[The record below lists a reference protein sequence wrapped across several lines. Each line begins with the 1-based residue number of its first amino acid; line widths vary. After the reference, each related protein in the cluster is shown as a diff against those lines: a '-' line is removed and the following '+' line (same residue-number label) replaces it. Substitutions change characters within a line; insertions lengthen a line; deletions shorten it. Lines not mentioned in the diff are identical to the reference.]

1 MESLESDLKDVEDVP
16 LARPRSERATKWG
29 SATGVGGCEYD
40 TMSLM
45 KNIAM
50 VALLAVAV
58 VCPAETP
65 WKQYVELTVRES
77 VRKPK
82 PHPRLLA
89 DAETFTRL
97 RAATNAL
104 ARIGRERVLFE
115 ADQIRRFQPSMRKL
129 EGRRMLT
136 VSQRT
141 LQRVLALS
149 MAYRLTG
156 DVRYA
161 ARAMTEAETV
171 CAFKD
176 WNPSHF
182 LDTAEMT
189 LAVALAYDWLYDV
202 LTSGQRETLRAGLLR
217 HGLREKGGAPKSG
230 GWVTARNNWGPVCH
244 AGLTAGAIAVMEDEP
259 ALAEKILVRAITAMP
274 VPLQAYAPDGGF
286 PEGPGFYWGYSTAF
300 AAVLIEAVERVCGT
314 DFGLGDFPGVR
325 ATADYLD
332 LMTGSSGLKFNYA
345 DAGISPRQDLLAR
358 RTTDVAAWWLA
369 WKFNRPDA
377 LVTFE
382 IPCYRAYC
390 ADRVPLD
397 PTPRR
402 AFQRLFPLT
411 LLWLQEPSAD
421 VRTTTAPLCRLL
433 DGTVPVAVQRSGWG
447 RDAWYV
453 GLKGGSPSA
462 SHGHMDAGSF
472 VLDAKGVRWA
482 YDLGS
487 EDYHRMEQS
496 GRNVWNGA
504 QGGERWKVFRL
515 GPASHNILRL
525 NEGAQYANGRARFVS
540 FASEPV
546 SKAALD
552 LSAVYPGVSHASR
565 TGMLVPGGGYILED
579 AVEGLAKGAV
589 VKWQMITFARVKT
602 NDRNRLVLAQKGP
615 DGDEV
620 ELSLFVSDRY
630 VRWEVE
636 SLDAAPGPDES
647 PNPGLTRVSFAVLA
661 PEDGR
666 VSFAV
671 RFE

>member
-1 MESLESDLKDVEDVP
+1 MAA
-16 LARPRSERATKWG
+16 LA
-29 SATGVGGCEYD
+29 
-40 TMSLM
+40 
-45 KNIAM
+45 
-50 VALLAVAV
+50 LAAAV
-58 VCPAETP
+58 CLGDSP
-65 WKQYVELTVRES
+65 WPQYVEMTVRER
-77 VRKPK
+77 VRSPK

-89 DAETFTRL
+89 DADAFARL
-97 RAATNAL
+97 RAATNEL

-141 LQRVLALS
+141 LQRVLALA
-149 MAYRLTG
+149 MAYRLTD

-161 ARAMTEAETV
+161 SRAVVEAETV
-171 CAFKD
+171 CAFRD

-189 LAVALAYDWLYDV
+189 LAVAIAYDWLFDA
-202 LTSGQRETLRAGLLR
+202 LTPAQRATLRDGLLR
-217 HGLREKGGAPKSG
+217 HGLRERNGAPKSG
-230 GWVTARNNWGPVCH
+230 GWVGARNNWGPVCH
-244 AGLTAGAIAVMEDEP
+244 AGLAAGAIAVMEDEP
-259 ALAEKILVRAITAMP
+259 ALAEKILVRAVATMP
-274 VPLQAYAPDGGF
+274 LPLKAYAPDGGH

-300 AAVLIEAVERVCGT
+300 AGVLIDAVERVCGT
-314 DFGLGDFPGVR
+314 DFGLCDLPGVR
-325 ATADYLD
+325 ATTDYPD
-332 LMTGSSGLKFNYA
+332 LMTGPSGLKFNYS

-369 WKFNRPDA
+369 KRFGRPDA

-382 IPCYRAYC
+382 IPCYRAHC

-411 LLWLQEPSAD
+411 LLWLQEPAAD
-421 VRTTTAPLCRLL
+421 VRATTAPLCRLL
-433 DGTVPVAVQRSGWG
+433 DGEVPVAVQRTGWD

-462 SHGHMDAGSF
+462 PHGHMDVGSF

-482 YDLGS
+482 CDLGS
-487 EDYHRMEQS
+487 EDYHRMEQA

-504 QGGERWKVFRL
+504 QGGERWKIFRL

-525 NEGAQYANGRARFVS
+525 NEGAQYVNGRARFVT
-540 FASEPV
+540 FAAEPV
-546 SKAALD
+546 AKAALD
-552 LSAVYPGVSHASR
+552 LSSVYPGVTHASR
-565 TGMLVPGGGYILED
+565 TGTLVPGGGYILED

-589 VKWQMITFARVKT
+589 VKWQMVTPARVKT
-602 NDRNRLVLAQKGP
+602 NDHNRLVLAQKGP
-615 DGDEV
+615 DGEEV
-620 ELSLFVSDRY
+620 ELALTVSDRY
-630 VRWEVE
+630 ARWTAE
-636 SLDAAPGPDES
+636 SLDAAPAPDES
-647 PNPGLTRVSFAVLA
+647 PNPGLTRVSFGVLA

-666 VSFAV
+666 VGFSV